1 MASYQAGAVS
11 TTHLF
16 NGMSGFS
23 HRAPGT
29 VGAAFDSGAYAE
41 LICDG
46 EHVLPPVIRTAA
58 KILGDRLVVISDSL
72 MAAGMPEG
80 TVCTLGGE
88 EVVIQGGKAVLGD
101 GTIAGS
107 IVNILEEIR
116 RLISFG
122 VDETTAIKAST
133 IQPARAVGIDH
144 LVGSIT
150 PGKLAD
156 LLVLQSDY
164 TPFMVLRDGVRQII

>member
-1 MASYQAGAVS
+1 
-11 TTHLF
+11 
-16 NGMSGFS
+16 
-23 HRAPGT
+23 
-29 VGAAFDSGAYAE
+29 
-41 LICDG
+41 
-46 EHVLPPVIRTAA
+46 
-58 KILGDRLVVISDSL
+58 

-88 EVVIQGGKAVLGD
+88 EVVIQGGKAVLRN

-122 VDETTAIKAST
+122 IDEAVAIKAST
-133 IQPARAVGIDH
+133 INPARAIGIDH
-144 LVGSIT
+144 LVGSISA
-150 PGKLAD
+150 GKLAD

-164 TPFMVLRDGVRQII
+164 TPFMVLRDGVQQEIN